1 MAVYIDRSRKS
12 EVTCSIASNLR
23 VHVYPS
29 DVPTP
34 DALDIYGPV
43 FAPLTFGS
51 NQQSGSVFIY
61 GFGSTSGF
69 GTSTWTWEV
78 RASVMTNNG
87 FGATSTS
94 TFVLQSGTGT
104 AANALV
110 GISVN
115 VGALNIDWTG
125 TVDQSTVYWD
135 ITQAAFGGAGSD
147 YPDITYDSYE
157 TSNIG
162 GTATAKIVINGQTKT
177 SSGAIGSASAMTW
190 DLRVGLHMWN
200 NTTVAQTLTLSP
212 GLCNLVSLVSSVPG
226 YSHSYYS
233 QVATATQYVV
243 TGFGPTLAAAYI
255 SGTTN
260 ITLRR
265 LMRMKGRIR
274 SYNLNY
280 YDDLECRITGFDMP
294 TGYRDITATA
304 GQFQEDA
311 AFLNTY
317 VQTTIYSWT
326 GSGTTTETTS
336 QTVNTI
342 PTSISADIKAAS
354 LTALGDDSTNT
365 KISFRGWSFP
375 GASVIQADETNVSI
389 GSIADTRTFTHP
401 GFGLNS
407 YRYLKVQL
415 KAPSGTTH
423 NGTISVNYEP
433 NNMTKSWEVSTNSA
447 TFIDVYL
454 DLCSPQNKT
463 STLDETDHP
472 YPRMNPLDPNNTSQM
487 EDGDYWGITRIT
499 QIALGHTGLVMGD
512 IKLVVQGADSDYT
525 KGYWMPAR
533 AWNKQQFTTYGGNT
547 FTTNRHFLAD
557 CQGNSM
563 TEEGWAVWQSSP
575 ATNTISTI
583 ADFVAAMNATD
594 GTVKRHQGYTCSIST
609 PLASASY
616 IRDGY
621 ANSTT
626 GHAYW
631 LGGTT
636 FRTVGGSAEIKNWV
650 ETDQSDDGPEADVL
664 AQTYFRSI
672 NGDFVPDMLDV
683 FEQDDAGATWLS
695 VGAVS
700 YQRGRSHG
708 LVLAT
713 NADPLESET
722 VQLVLDSNGSIR
734 GSGVSDLLG
743 RYYTAQPMG
752 LGQKNHNTI
761 CLAQNS
767 GDPDPLYVNKSY
779 RFVFKNPSPTGNV
792 FSADR
797 NPVYEHFYATVQS
810 GDVSLWR
817 ANGPL
822 GTDYV
827 ETPTTITGVTDLAIR
842 CLRRDADLGT
852 IIFTQESGGLK
863 RYYTSDD
870 GGTVSVATV
879 INSTGSHPAL
889 VVDNQGQEIYIWRTS
904 GSDIQSKILD
914 ASGTVVMAATTVV
927 TGNVANDSI
936 SIYERLDD
944 LYIVYNHQSNG
955 ITVVRSVDG
964 GRTYA

>member
-1 MAVYIDRSRKS
+1 MATYIDRARTSTVS
-12 EVTCSIASNLR
+12 ATASFDCR
-23 VHVYPS
+23 IHVFPP
-29 DVPTP
+29 DVITP
-34 DALDIYGPV
+34 DPLDEYYPQY
-43 FAPLTFGS
+43 FNFGS
-51 NQQSGSVFIY
+51 NQQSVQVTTLFTA
-61 GFGSTSGF
+61 STSGF
-69 GTSTWTWEV
+69 GTTSWTW
-78 RASVMTNNG
+78 SVYFRCVCNNG
-87 FGATSTS
+87 FGTTN
-94 TFVLQSGTGT
+94 TVNLTVQSGTGT
-104 AANALV
+104 AAQALT

-115 VGALNIDWTG
+115 IGAVLATYTG
-125 TVDQSTVYWD
+125 EVNQSTVYWD
-135 ITQAAFGGAGSD
+135 ITQASFGGPGSD
-147 YPDITYDSYE
+147 YPDITYNNYE
-157 TSNIG
+157 TANVG
-162 GTATAKIVINGQTKT
+162 GTALAKVVISGLTASASGSIGTASSMTHDLRTAWFYKNNTGTAKTFTIGGQTVN
-177 SSGAIGSASAMTW
+177 G
-190 DLRVGLHMWN
+190 
-200 NTTVAQTLTLSP
+200 
-212 GLCNLVSLVSSVPG
+212 VSLASSVPA
-226 YSHSYYS
+226 YAHSYS
-233 QVATATQYVV
+233 GQSTTATQSIVQGINNLYPHAIAEIVSNY
-243 TGFGPTLAAAYI
+243 TM
-255 SGTTN
+255 
-260 ITLRR
+260 RR
-265 LMRMKGRIR
+265 LVRLKGRIR

-280 YDDLECRITGFDMP
+280 YDDLNIRISGFDMP
-294 TGYRDITATA
+294 TGYRDIVATA
-304 GQFQEDA
+304 GQFQEDGSSA
-311 AFLNTY
+311 KYNVSDTLTSATGAT
-317 VQTTIYSWT
+317 QSQSTTVD
-326 GSGTTTETTS
+326 TT
-336 QTVNTI
+336 
-342 PTSISADIKAAS
+342 PTSIYADIKASS
-354 LTALGDDSTNT
+354 LEALGDDSTNT
-365 KISFRGWSFP
+365 KMLMRGWHFP
-375 GASVIQADETNVSI
+375 GASVIQADSVNVSVS
-389 GSIADTRTFTHP
+389 SIADTRTFTHP

-423 NGTISVNYEP
+423 NGTISINYEP

-454 DLCSPQNKT
+454 DLCSPHNKT

-472 YPRMNPLDPNNTSQM
+472 YPRMNPSDPNNTSQM

-512 IKLVVQGADSDYT
+512 IKLVVQGPDSDYT

-547 FTTNRHFLAD
+547 YTTNRLYLGD

-563 TEEGWAVWQSSP
+563 SEEGWAIWKSSP
-575 ATNTISTI
+575 STNTISTI
-583 ADFVAAMNATD
+583 ANFVDAMNAVD
-594 GTVKRHQGYTCSIST
+594 GTVKRHQGYTASAST
-609 PLASASY
+609 PLASAGY

-621 ANSTT
+621 CNSTT

-636 FRTVGGSAEIKNWV
+636 FRKVGGSAEIKNWV
-650 ETDQSDDGPEADVL
+650 ETDQSHDGPEAQVF

-672 NGDFVPDMLDV
+672 NGNFVPDIFDV
-683 FEQDDAGATWLS
+683 FEQDDAGSLWLS
-695 VGAVS
+695 IGCVS

-713 NADPLESET
+713 DADPLEAET
-722 VQLVLDSNGSIR
+722 VQLVLDSDGSIR
-734 GSGVSDLLG
+734 GSGVSDVIG

-767 GDPDPLYVNKSY
+767 GDPDPLYDNKTY
-779 RFVFKNPSPTGNV
+779 RFVFKNPAPAGHV

-842 CLRRDADLGT
+842 CLRRDADFGT
-852 IIFTQESGGLK
+852 IIFTQESSGLK
-863 RYYTSDD
+863 RYYTSND

-914 ASGTVVMAATTVV
+914 ASGTVVMATTTVV
-927 TGNVANDSI
+927 SGSVANDSI
-936 SIYERLDD
+936 AIYERLDD